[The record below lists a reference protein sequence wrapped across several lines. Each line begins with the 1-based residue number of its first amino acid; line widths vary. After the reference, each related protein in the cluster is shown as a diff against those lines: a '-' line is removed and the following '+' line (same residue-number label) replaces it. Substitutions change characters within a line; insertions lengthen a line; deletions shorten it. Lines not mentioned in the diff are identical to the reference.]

1 MALTGGRLLM
11 EIAVV
16 GGGPGGSWAAILL
29 ARRGHS
35 VTLLDP
41 QAPWEKPCGGG
52 VTSRAL
58 ERFDIFSSDL
68 PRKKIEEIT
77 VFFGDRSSV
86 KVVPQQPLVIVSRK
100 EMGEFLLKEASSCG
114 VRVLHE
120 RVTSLQRDQA
130 RWRVTTKARTVEA
143 DFVVGADGATSFVRR
158 SLGTPLHPQD
168 LCITLGYYIPG
179 EGPPTMKIFFV
190 PSLEGYIWSFPR
202 PNHISYGLISRS
214 GPGRTARAKELLS
227 NFISADLG
235 SEALRGAE
243 FYSAPVPCLTPESWK
258 TNVIGGD
265 RWALVGDA
273 AGLTDPITG
282 EGIYF
287 AFRSAEI
294 LAETIEWPLE
304 YPKAIWRDMGVELAR
319 ASHMYGK
326 FYTGQF
332 LGADFRK
339 RAVQLARR
347 SRTIRQLVQTFI
359 EGKQPYQ
366 SLKKKLFYS
375 VPSVAWD
382 LVSGRQ

>member
-1 MALTGGRLLM
+1 M
-11 EIAVV
+11 EVSVV

-29 ARRGHS
+29 ARRGHT
-35 VTLLDP
+35 VTLFDP

-58 ERFDIFSSDL
+58 ERFDIFAGDL

-77 VFFGDRSSV
+77 VSFGDQNSV
-86 KVVPQQPLVIVSRK
+86 KVVPQRPLVIVSRK
-100 EMGEFLLKEASSCG
+100 ELGQFLLDEANRCG

-120 RVTSLQRDQA
+120 RVTGLQRENA
-130 RWRVTTKARTVEA
+130 RWRISTKTQTVES
-143 DFVVGADGATSFVRR
+143 DFVVGADGATSFVRKT
-158 SLGTPLHPQD
+158 LGTPLTPQD

-227 NFISADLG
+227 NFIAADLG
-235 SEALRGAE
+235 SEALRVAE

-265 RWALVGDA
+265 HWALVGDA

-294 LAETIEWPLE
+294 LAETLEWPGE
-304 YPKAIWRDMGVELAR
+304 YAKAIWRDMGIELAR
-319 ASHMYGK
+319 ASRMYEK
-326 FYTGQF
+326 FYGGQF
-332 LGADFRK
+332 LGADLRN

-347 SRTIRQLVQTFI
+347 SRTIRQLMETLIQ
-359 EGKQPYQ
+359 GRQPYL

>member
-1 MALTGGRLLM
+1 
-11 EIAVV
+11 
-16 GGGPGGSWAAILL
+16 
-29 ARRGHS
+29 
-35 VTLLDP
+35 VTLFDP

-52 VTSRAL
+52 VTWRAL
-58 ERFDIFSSDL
+58 ERFDIFSGDL
-68 PRKKIEEIT
+68 PRKQIEEIK
-77 VFFGDRSSV
+77 VFFGEEKPV
-86 KVVPQQPLVIVSRK
+86 KVVPKRPLVIVSRK
-100 EMGEFLLKEASSCG
+100 ELGEFLLAEATRCG
-114 VRVLHE
+114 VQVLYE
-120 RVTSLQRDQA
+120 RVTNLQRDKA
-130 RWRVTTKARTVEA
+130 RWLVSTKARTVEA

-158 SLGTPLHPQD
+158 TLGTPLTPQD

-179 EGPPTMKIFFV
+179 DAPPAMKIFFV
-190 PSLEGYIWSFPR
+190 KSLEGYIWSFPR
-202 PNHISYGLISRS
+202 PNHVSYGLISRS

-227 NFISADLG
+227 NFIEADLG
-235 SEALRGAE
+235 SEAMSAAV
-243 FYSAPVPCLTPESWK
+243 FYSAPVPCLTTESWK
-258 TNVIGGD
+258 TNVIGGE

-294 LAETIEWPLE
+294 LAETINFPGE
-304 YPKAIWRDMGVELAR
+304 YPKVIWRDMGIELAR
-319 ASHMYGK
+319 ASSMYRK

-347 SRTIRQLVQTFI
+347 SRTMRQIMETFI
-359 EGKQPYQ
+359 EGSQPYQ
-366 SLKKKLFYS
+366 SLRKKLVYS

>member
-1 MALTGGRLLM
+1 M

-35 VTLLDP
+35 VTLFDP

-52 VTSRAL
+52 LTWRAL
-58 ERFDIFSSDL
+58 DRFDIFSDEL
-68 PRKKIEEIT
+68 PRKNIEEIT
-77 VFFGDRSSV
+77 IYFGDRNSV
-86 KVVPQQPLVIVSRK
+86 KVVPQRPLAIVSRK
-100 EMGEFLLKEASSCG
+100 DLGQSLLNEAVRCG
-114 VRVLHE
+114 VRVLQE
-120 RVTSLQRDQA
+120 RVTNLQLEKN
-130 RWRVTTKARTVEA
+130 RWRVSTKNQAIEA

-158 SLGTPLHPQD
+158 SLGTPLSPQD

-179 EGPPTMKIFFV
+179 DVPPAIKIFFV
-190 PSLEGYIWSFPR
+190 QSLEGYIWSFPR
-202 PNHISYGLISRS
+202 PNHVSYGLISRS

-235 SEALRGAE
+235 AEAMQHAE
-243 FYSAPVPCLTPESWK
+243 FYSAPVPCLTPASWRS
-258 TNVIGGD
+258 NVIGGN

-287 AFRSAEI
+287 AFRSSEI
-294 LAETIEWPLE
+294 LAETIERPSE
-304 YPKAIWRDMGVELAR
+304 YSKAVWAEMGMELAR
-319 ASHMYGK
+319 ASRMYRK

-332 LGADFRK
+332 LGADLRK

-347 SRTIRQLVQTFI
+347 SRTIRQLMETFI
-359 EGKQPYQ
+359 EGNQSYL
-366 SLKKKLFYS
+366 SLKKKLVLS
-375 VPSVAWD
+375 VPAVAWD

>member
-1 MALTGGRLLM
+1 LF
-11 EIAVV
+11 
-16 GGGPGGSWAAILL
+16 
-29 ARRGHS
+29 
-35 VTLLDP
+35 DP

-52 VTSRAL
+52 ITFRAL
-58 ERFDIFSSDL
+58 DRFDIFSGDL

-77 VFFGDRSSV
+77 VFFGDKNSV
-86 KVVPQQPLVIVSRK
+86 KVVPQRPLVIVSRK
-100 EMGEFLLKEASSCG
+100 ELALALLNEATRCG
-114 VRVLHE
+114 VRVHQE
-120 RVTSLQRDQA
+120 RVTRLERA
-130 RWRVTTKARTVEA
+130 RSRWTVGTKTQTLTT

-158 SLGTPLHPQD
+158 ALGTPFSPQD

-179 EGPPTMKIFFV
+179 DVPASMKIFFV

-214 GPGRTARAKELLS
+214 GPGRTSRAKELLA

-235 SEALRGAE
+235 PEATENAE
-243 FYSAPVPCLTPESWK
+243 FYSAPVPCLSPASWNN
-258 TNVIGGD
+258 NVIAGE

-294 LAETIEWPLE
+294 LAETIDRPGE
-304 YPKAIWRDMGVELAR
+304 YPKAISQDMGHELAHAAR
-319 ASHMYGK
+319 MYGK

-332 LGADFRK
+332 LGGDFRK
-339 RAVQLARR
+339 RAVQIARR
-347 SRTIRQLVQTFI
+347 SRTMRQFMETFI
-359 EGKQPYQ
+359 EGNQPYIG
-366 SLKKKLFYS
+366 LKKKLFLS
-375 VPSVAWD
+375 VPAVAWD

>member
-1 MALTGGRLLM
+1 M
-11 EIAVV
+11 EVAVV
-16 GGGPGGSWAAILL
+16 GGGPGGSWAATLL

-35 VTLLDP
+35 VTLFDP

-52 VTSRAL
+52 VTCRAL

-68 PRKKIEEIT
+68 PRKKIEEVT
-77 VFFGDRSSV
+77 VFFGDRTSV
-86 KVVPQQPLVIVSRK
+86 KVVPQRPLVIVSRT
-100 EMGEFLLKEASSCG
+100 ELGQFLLAEATRCG

-120 RVTSLQRDQA
+120 RVTSLRRDKA
-130 RWRVTTKARTVEA
+130 RWSVSTKARTLEA

-158 SLGTPLHPQD
+158 SLGTPLTPQD
-168 LCITLGYYIPG
+168 LCLTLGYYIPRDV
-179 EGPPTMKIFFV
+179 PPTMKIFFV
-190 PSLEGYIWSFPR
+190 KALEGYIWSFPR
-202 PNHISYGLISRS
+202 PNHVSYGLISRS

-227 NFISADLG
+227 NFIEADLG
-235 SEALRGAE
+235 AEAMHEAV
-243 FYSAPVPCLTPESWK
+243 FYSAPVPCLTPESWT
-258 TNVIGGD
+258 TNVIGGE

-294 LAETIEWPLE
+294 LAETIEWPSE
-304 YPKAIWRDMGVELAR
+304 YPKAVWRDIGVELAR
-319 ASHMYGK
+319 ASRMYEK

-347 SRTIRQLVQTFI
+347 SRTMRQIMETFI
-359 EGKQPYQ
+359 EGNQPYQ
-366 SLKKKLFYS
+366 TLKKKLVFS

>member
-1 MALTGGRLLM
+1 M

-16 GGGPGGSWAAILL
+16 GGGPGGTWASILL

-52 VTSRAL
+52 ITWRAID
-58 ERFDIFSSDL
+58 RFDVFAGEL
-68 PRKKIEEIT
+68 PRKSIEEIT
-77 VFFGDRSSV
+77 VYFGDRNSV
-86 KVVPQQPLVIVSRK
+86 KVSPKRPPAIVSRK
-100 EMGEFLLKEASSCG
+100 ELAQFLLNEAQRCG
-114 VRVLHE
+114 VRLLQQ
-120 RVTSLQRDQA
+120 RVTGIQREHG
-130 RWRVTTKARTVEA
+130 RWRLATKSDAIGA
-143 DFVVGADGATSFVRR
+143 DFIVGGDGATSFVRR
-158 SLGTPLHPQD
+158 SLGTPLSPQD
-168 LCITLGYYIPG
+168 LCITMGYYIPG
-179 EGPPTMKIFFV
+179 DVPPAMKIFFV

-202 PNHISYGLISRS
+202 PNHVSYGLISKS
-214 GPGRTARAKELLS
+214 GPGRTARAKELLA
-227 NFISADLG
+227 NFICADLG
-235 SEALRGAE
+235 SDAIQQGQ
-243 FYSAPVPCLTPESWK
+243 FYSAPVPCLTPASWK
-258 TNVIGGD
+258 TNVISGE

-294 LAETIEWPLE
+294 LASTIERPAE
-304 YPKAIWRDMGVELAR
+304 YSKAIWEDMGQELHRGAR
-319 ASHMYGK
+319 MYGK
-326 FYTGQF
+326 FYSGQF

-347 SRTIRQLVQTFI
+347 SRTMRQLMEAFI
-359 EGKQPYQ
+359 EGNQPYMT
-366 SLKKKLFYS
+366 LKKKLFLS